1 MPVDINTVKQVAY
14 LARLKVPDSD
24 LEKVAKELESLCQ
37 WAEHLKEVDTEF
49 VEPLTSVLD
58 KDMPL
63 IYREDKVTEGGIRDE
78 LMSLAKENEDGYYEV
93 PQVVE

>member
-1 MPVDINTVKQVAY
+1 MPVDIATVKQVAY

-24 LEKVAKELESLCQ
+24 LEKVAEELDSLCE
-37 WAEHLKEVDTEF
+37 WAEHLKQVNTDG

-63 IYREDKVTEGGIRDE
+63 IYRQDEVSDGNKQEE
-78 LMSLAKENEDGYYEV
+78 LMKCAKVSADGFYVV
-93 PQVVE
+93 PRMVE